1 VGTGF
6 PKKIMLNQKKIERDD
21 DSKKSHHDLGG
32 KQLSPD
38 PYKIN
43 VHLNEERIQP
53 APQLH

>member
-1 VGTGF
+1 
-6 PKKIMLNQKKIERDD
+6 MLNQKKIERDD